1 MHSLIAAVLIG
12 ALTAATPT
20 PMPIPTAPSLPTI
33 YHSMTR
39 PLCSSLQDRI
49 KPALGMM
56 IENDRTIAKSKPYF
70 QDYIQRSFDQS
81 DAGQNMAVMHLE
93 SLVTPLVK
101 NTLAVQKLLEDPS
114 VFPAVAR
121 SADDQRLLDIKVK
134 MLRALAA
141 QEAALDIINGFVTT
155 QQLGQMQ
162 HEGFGY
168 ISAITGSGNPNQN
181 NQGVTDLIGA
191 TPNPMHPQA
200 FDDFAIQAGLAPNQ
214 YEIDPTTIPG
224 LALGYNPISKL
235 KEGITWTQDIGKKE
249 AVPLVQSILAAATSC
264 GYQPSAPPSSPSPN
278 P

>member
-81 DAGQNMAVMHLE
+81 GAGQNMAVMHLE